1 MQKVTLSLDKST
13 VTAIDHYMKVHSL
26 RKREDVIELALEL
39 LKEADSTDDEYDDEV
54 EAEHD
59 EDSLEYEL
67 GVTNGFDR
75 DDDRW

>member
-1 MQKVTLSLDKST
+1 MQKVTLSLDKSI

-26 RKREDVIELALEL
+26 RKREDVIELAVEL
-39 LKEADSTDDEYDDEV
+39 LKEADRVEDDYDEDA
-54 EAEHD
+54 EADRD

-67 GVTNGFDR
+67 GMNNGFER

>member
-26 RKREDVIELALEL
+26 RKREDVIELAVEL
-39 LKEADSTDDEYDDEV
+39 LKEAERADDEYEEEVDD
-54 EAEHD
+54 D
-59 EDSLEYEL
+59 RDDDSLEYEL
-67 GVTNGFDR
+67 GVTNGVAR